1 MSKVAIQGNAS
12 GTGTFTIAAPNS
24 NTDRTL
30 TLPDEAGTVL
40 TSAGAGTEFLAP
52 NGDGSSLTG
61 ITQGITHYSRWSR
74 SNGYTLLSQGINEFT
89 TNWSSYGP
97 NFGAAMSESG
107 GVFTFPTTG
116 MWLVTLFL
124 GGYANAGAVGAI
136 RGDIDLSTNG
146 GSSFSAKAY
155 AQHGTA
161 SAHWYSSSTQ
171 YLVNASDTSLFK
183 VRMRVY
189 DQSGGAE
196 AYFSDGLFTSLHF
209 IRIGEAA

>member
-1 MSKVAIQGNAS
+1 MSEILVNTIKKAD
-12 GTGTFTIAAPNS
+12 GTGSITVPAET
-24 NTDRTL
+24 
-30 TLPDEAGTVL
+30 GTVL

-52 NGDGSSLTG
+52 NGDGSALTG

-74 SNGYTLLSQGINEFT
+74 SDGYTLLSQGTNLFT
-89 TNWSSYGP
+89 TNWSNYGP
-97 NFGAAMSESG
+97 TFGAALSASG

-124 GGYANAGAVGAI
+124 GGYANSGAVGAI
-136 RGDIDLSTNG
+136 RGDIDLSTDG
-146 GSSFSAKAY
+146 GSNFSTKAY

-171 YLVNASDTSLFK
+171 YLVNASDISLFK

-189 DQSGGAE
+189 DQNGGAE
-196 AYFSDGLFTSLHF
+196 VYFSSGLYTSLHF
-209 IRIGEAA
+209 MRIGEAS